1 MNNLGDIIKI
11 YRLNKN
17 YRQDYVANKINITQ
31 STYSKIESNKSL
43 PSIQTLYKL
52 SKVLDFSIDKALD
65 MVYSKEKIY
74 KIKSSK
80 LKNYLFLS
88 LKNHKE

>member
-11 YRLNKN
+11 YRINKN

-31 STYSKIESNKSL
+31 STYSKIENNKSL
-43 PSIQTLYKL
+43 PSLQTLYKL

-74 KIKSSK
+74 KIKSSN

>member
-74 KIKSSK
+74 KIKSSN

>member
-11 YRLNKN
+11 YRINKN

-31 STYSKIESNKSL
+31 STYSKIENNKSL

-74 KIKSSK
+74 KIKSAN